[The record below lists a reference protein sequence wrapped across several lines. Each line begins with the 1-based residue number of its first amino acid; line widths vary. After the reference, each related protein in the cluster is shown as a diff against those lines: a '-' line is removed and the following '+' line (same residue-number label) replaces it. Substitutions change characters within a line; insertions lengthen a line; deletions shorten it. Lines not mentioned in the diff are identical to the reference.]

1 MKQTYKSLTLLICLM
16 MASWTSQAADGLMVR
31 DTLDKCQ
38 QTCAKREYTKTINKQ
53 FPITADGTVKISNRH
68 GKVEIN
74 TWDNNE
80 VKVEVVITVDAH
92 SQDRANDVFDRVTID
107 FNSSR
112 DFVSATTEIASKSGW
127 SSWWGGSSNDNYKIN
142 YQVYMPETN
151 ELGLFNKYGDS
162 YVAALKGGVDL
173 EIKYGNIQLDNVEND
188 VRLMLGYGNAS
199 IVGAHKLDLEVKYS
213 KVKIGTVKDADIIS
227 KYSSVTIDEAQ
238 DVRSETKYDH
248 YHLGMVKDY
257 HNIGKYDDVHIKVA
271 KSVRA
276 AAKYSDYTVTHLKDW
291 ADFDLEYGSASV
303 EMLDRAFTALEIRGR
318 YTDYKIEV
326 QEGTNYQL
334 DASSRYANIRYP
346 SEMTVV
352 KEIKDGHEREVE
364 GFVGDKNQAKVIKA
378 RLNYGGIKVRQ

>member
-1 MKQTYKSLTLLICLM
+1 MKQTYKSLVLLVCLM
-16 MASWTSQAADGLMVR
+16 MASWASQADSIAVR
-31 DTLDKCQ
+31 DTLCKTNK
-38 QTCAKREYTKTINKQ
+38 TCSKREFSKTINKQ
-53 FPITADGTVKISNRH
+53 FPTTVDGTVKISNRH
-68 GKVEIN
+68 GKVEIK

-80 VKVEVVITVDAH
+80 VKIEVVIKVDAH
-92 SQDRANDVFDRVTID
+92 SEDRANDVFDRITID

-112 DFVSATTEIASKSGW
+112 NFVSAATEIASKSGW
-127 SSWWGGSSNDNYKIN
+127 GSWWGGGSNDSYKIN

-151 ELGLFNKYGDS
+151 KLDLFNKYGDS
-162 YVAALKGGVDL
+162 YVAALKGRVNL
-173 EIKYGNIQLDNVEND
+173 EIKYGNIQVDQVDND
-188 VRLMLGYGNAS
+188 VDLMLGYGNAS
-199 IVGAHKLDLEVKYS
+199 ITGAQELGLEVKYS
-213 KVKIGTVKDADIIS
+213 KVKVGTVSNVDIVS
-227 KYSSVTIDEAQ
+227 KYSTVTIDEAQ

-271 KSVRA
+271 ASVRA
-276 AAKYSDYTVTHLKDW
+276 AAKYSDYTVVHLKDW

-326 QEGTNYQL
+326 QEGTHYQL

-346 SEMTVV
+346 SEFTIV
-352 KEIKDGHEREVE
+352 KEIKDGNDREVQ

-378 RLNYGGIKVRQ
+378 RLDYGGIKVKQ